1 MLYLRTAAE
10 VQQAADAMI
19 DRVKLAWPQ
28 ARIHGLLVQSMAN
41 RAGAQELRVVVEH
54 DPVFGPLIMLGEGG
68 VEWRAEDQAAVA
80 LPPLNMNLARY
91 LRSRRSKNKKIRG
104 RSALRPLDIAGLSQL
119 LVQVSNLIVD
129 CPEIQRLDIH
139 PLLASGNEF
148 TALDVT
154 LGLAPSAAT
163 VKAVSLF
170 APIRTNWRRV
180 VMKMAIAVCSGRS
193 SRKMSHSC
201 SHLSPRSLKKIS
213 IIAILVRSTNLP
225 MTT

>member
-1 MLYLRTAAE
+1 M
-10 VQQAADAMI
+10 
-19 DRVKLAWPQ
+19 
-28 ARIHGLLVQSMAN
+28 
-41 RAGAQELRVVVEH
+41 VEH

-91 LRSRRSKNKKIRG
+91 LVIQAIKNKKIRG

-139 PLLASGNEF
+139 PCSPPATSLRRWTLPWGLL
-148 TALDVT
+148 
-154 LGLAPSAAT
+154 PSAAT

-170 APIRTNWRRV
+170 VPIRTNWR
-180 VMKMAIAVCSGRS
+180 SGW
-193 SRKMSHSC
+193 
-201 SHLSPRSLKKIS
+201 
-213 IIAILVRSTNLP
+213 
-225 MTT
+225 